1 MFADINGAR
10 IHYERSGAGVPLILL
25 HAGIADSRMWEPQVA
40 AFAQHF
46 DVITADVRGYGE
58 SELPAA
64 EWSPHGDVL
73 GLMDRLHLGE
83 IADRR
88 ARRVR
93 LEEAEARGIDVD
105 AAIRALHRQHLTVD
119 CGPVD

>member
-46 DVITADVRGYGE
+46 
-58 SELPAA
+58 
-64 EWSPHGDVL
+64 
-73 GLMDRLHLGE
+73 
-83 IADRR
+83 
-88 ARRVR
+88 
-93 LEEAEARGIDVD
+93 
-105 AAIRALHRQHLTVD
+105 
-119 CGPVD
+119 